1 MLLRVDYL
9 KTHDNFDIRYG
20 IWTADRQTES
30 AGKHSIV
37 FLNGRAEFMEKH
49 EETIHELNQKG
60 FDVCSMDWRGQGLS
74 SRMLPERHK
83 GYVRSYGDY
92 LEDLHRFIS
101 QIVRLHTRG
110 SVFLL
115 AHSLGAHIALR
126 YVHDHPGVVEKLLLV
141 SPMIDIVTTPFP
153 KWLVHC
159 LVKTM
164 ARCGFQNRYAPGS
177 ENYLISREKFE
188 NNRLTSDPSRFM
200 DDKRAI
206 WANPDL
212 ALGGVT
218 YGWLDATIDSIGILN
233 HPGYV
238 DRITEPVQMILAG
251 LDQIVSINAARNLSN
266 AMTNSAYI
274 ILPTARHEILKEMDA
289 IRSVFWEAFDRFMLE

>member
-1 MLLRVDYL
+1 MLLRVNYL
-9 KTHDNFDIRYG
+9 KTHDNLNIRYG
-20 IWTADRQTES
+20 IWSADRQIES
-30 AGKHSIV
+30 GGKRSIV

-83 GYVRSYGDY
+83 GFVRSYDDY

-101 QIVRLHTRG
+101 QIVRLHTPG
-110 SVFLL
+110 PVFLL

-126 YVHDHPGVVEKLLLV
+126 YVRDHPGVVEKLILV
-141 SPMIDIVTTPFP
+141 SPMIDIVTAPFP
-153 KWLVHC
+153 KWLVHY
-159 LVKTM
+159 LVKIM
-164 ARCGFQNRYAPGS
+164 IRCGFQNRYALGS
-177 ENYLISREKFE
+177 EDYLISREKFE
-188 NNRLTSDPSRFM
+188 NNRLTSDPHRFL

-206 WANPDL
+206 AVNPDL

-233 HPGYV
+233 HPGYA
-238 DRITEPVQMILAG
+238 DGITEPVQMILAG
-251 LDQIVSINAARNLSN
+251 LDQIVSLNAARNLSN
-266 AMTNSAYI
+266 AITNSAHI
-274 ILPTARHEILKEMDA
+274 IIPTARHEILKETDE
-289 IRSVFWEAFDRFMLE
+289 IRSVFWEAFNRFMLE